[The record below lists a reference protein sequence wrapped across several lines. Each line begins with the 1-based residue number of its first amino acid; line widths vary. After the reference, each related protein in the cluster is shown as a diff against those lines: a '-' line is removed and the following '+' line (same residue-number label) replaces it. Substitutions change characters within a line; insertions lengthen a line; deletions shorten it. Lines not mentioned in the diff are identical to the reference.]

1 MRKQAKN
8 KMVLVE
14 LKVRYIVSLLLALIC
29 DHNKVYEDFPL
40 LRNFA
45 GGWPIHALIQQYLK
59 NTTEQAR
66 KAALRQA
73 SRAGAIPAAIS
84 NVPVRPASHHVQALA
99 SAVQIKTPS
108 SRNTSSEST
117 QHISIV
123 KSNSSK
129 KKSTAAPDATAV
141 ELPAKVV
148 LILFWV
154 FITLHGCQ
162 ENVQRL
168 SEPRTNSRQTPTLSV
183 MSPLPKSKFYL
194 PIIHLITSI
203 TISGQIF

>member
-14 LKVRYIVSLLLALIC
+14 LKVRNIVSLLLALIC

-45 GGWPIHALIQQYLK
+45 GGWPVHALIQQYLK

-73 SRAGAIPAAIS
+73 SRAGAMPAAIS
-84 NVPVRPASHHVQALA
+84 NVPARASHHVQASA
-99 SAVQIKTPS
+99 SAVQIETLS
-108 SRNTSSEST
+108 SRNSSFEST
-117 QHISIV
+117 QRISTV

-141 ELPAKVV
+141 EPPAKVV
-148 LILFWV
+148 LILFLGLYNL
-154 FITLHGCQ
+154 T
-162 ENVQRL
+162 RL
-168 SEPRTNSRQTPTLSV
+168 PGKTFED
-183 MSPLPKSKFYL
+183 
-194 PIIHLITSI
+194 
-203 TISGQIF
+203 

>member
-14 LKVRYIVSLLLALIC
+14 LKVRNIVSLLLALRC

-59 NTTEQAR
+59 NTTEQAW

-73 SRAGAIPAAIS
+73 SWAAAIS
-84 NVPVRPASHHVQALA
+84 NVPARASHHVQASA

-108 SRNTSSEST
+108 FRNSSSKST
-117 QHISIV
+117 QRISTV

-129 KKSTAAPDATAV
+129 KKSTPPPDATAV
-141 ELPAKVV
+141 EPPAKVI
-148 LILFWV
+148 LILFLGLYNL
-154 FITLHGCQ
+154 T
-162 ENVQRL
+162 RL
-168 SEPRTNSRQTPTLSV
+168 PGKTFED
-183 MSPLPKSKFYL
+183 
-194 PIIHLITSI
+194 
-203 TISGQIF
+203 